1 MELGV
6 ELNNPYKSLELKIFD
21 DSVIFYLQIKEIRI
35 PVVILVYF
43 SLEVLRIFQGKPAIF
58 ETTWSSATMNGE
70 IPIDFKELQIVAY
83 FFRRYVRNVWL
94 GEVQESTEMETYALN
109 VFI

>member
-1 MELGV
+1 
-6 ELNNPYKSLELKIFD
+6 
-21 DSVIFYLQIKEIRI
+21 
-35 PVVILVYF
+35 
-43 SLEVLRIFQGKPAIF
+43 
-58 ETTWSSATMNGE
+58 MNGE